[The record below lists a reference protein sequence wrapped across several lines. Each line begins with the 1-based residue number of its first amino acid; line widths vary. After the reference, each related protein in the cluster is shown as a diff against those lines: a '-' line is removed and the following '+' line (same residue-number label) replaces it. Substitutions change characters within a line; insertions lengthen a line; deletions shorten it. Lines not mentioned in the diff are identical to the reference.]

1 MKLLDQLLEILS
13 EGEKPNRFTKSMGDL
28 IRKAR
33 EEASLSQRQLAELIY
48 RRQAALSEMENGLM
62 QPDAETL
69 LLLSD
74 RLKKPIVYF
83 YPSPWKPDPLGEDL
97 NEKEKEL
104 PKRTCQCGNE
114 MDARLNTEE
123 RFKSSHARWYVQ
135 CSRCR
140 TWFDVFELEA
150 PIKRKAI
157 L

>member
-13 EGEKPNRFTKSMGDL
+13 EGEKPNRFTKGMGDL

-33 EEASLSQRQLAELIY
+33 EEASLSQRKLAELIY

-104 PKRTCQCGNE
+104 IIQSKRLTK
-114 MDARLNTEE
+114 D
-123 RFKSSHARWYVQ
+123 
-135 CSRCR
+135 
-140 TWFDVFELEA
+140 DVNRIITQ
-150 PIKRKAI
+150 IKA
-157 L
+157 LADMYNQ